1 MERSLRSVARTVD
14 LVEVLLVVGL
24 EYRSDLVACTV
35 AAEVVRRRGCNFVA
49 AVRRKL
55 VSVVVHHT
63 VGSLGVDPWVGR
75 RSARL
80 HMAHSA
86 AGAAY
91 IDFPE
96 ERKSSHSSAAAGERH
111 MADSSEAYTV
121 VARRRADLAEVR
133 PKEDLRS
140 ADMADAVERKSFHS
154 SVVRL
159 HRAGSAAEAP
169 KEGRRRSLDYAMAAE
184 ARHKADLEAER
195 PREDRRYMSW

>member
-1 MERSLRSVARTVD
+1 MERSPRSVARTVD

-24 EYRSDLVACTV
+24 VHRFDLVACIA

-63 VGSLGVDPWVGR
+63 VGSLGVAPKVGR
-75 RSARL
+75 RSAQL

-111 MADSSEAYTV
+111 MADSLEAYTV

-133 PKEDLRS
+133 PKEDLRLV
-140 ADMADAVERKSFHS
+140 DMADAVERNSFHS
-154 SVVRL
+154 LVVRL
-159 HRAGSAAEAP
+159 HRAGFAAEAP
-169 KEGRRRSLDYAMAAE
+169 KEDRRRNLDYAVAAE
-184 ARHKADLEAER
+184 ARHRADLEAER
-195 PREDRRYMSW
+195 PREDQRYMCW